1 MKRGR
6 KVCGMA
12 PISPDMQGMPSCWTS
27 YINVDDV
34 DAVLA
39 KVSENGGEVTMPARE
54 VPGEGRFAAFADP
67 EGAICGLWQAG
78 NHKGAGVFG
87 EPGALMWNEA
97 NIRDG
102 EGARKFYGAVFGWT
116 FKDQKSSTGGL
127 YIEIDVAGTA
137 VGGMLV
143 MEGPQFTGVPA
154 SWMAYFGVDDCAAA
168 LEKVKELGGKVEM
181 GPVAIEPGRFA
192 LVQDPQGAYFMVM
205 DMKEWPS

>member
-1 MKRGR
+1 
-6 KVCGMA
+6 
-12 PISPDMQGMPSCWTS
+12 
-27 YINVDDV
+27 
-34 DAVLA
+34 VLL
-39 KVSENGGEVTMPARE
+39 V
-54 VPGEGRFAAFADP
+54 
-67 EGAICGLWQAG
+67 CGLWQSG

-102 EGARKFYGAVFGWT
+102 EGARRFDGAVFGWT

-127 YIEIDVAGTA
+127 YIEIDVVGTA

-143 MEGPQFTGVPA
+143 MKGPQFTGVPS
-154 SWMAYFGVDDCAAA
+154 SWMAYFGVDDCAAT